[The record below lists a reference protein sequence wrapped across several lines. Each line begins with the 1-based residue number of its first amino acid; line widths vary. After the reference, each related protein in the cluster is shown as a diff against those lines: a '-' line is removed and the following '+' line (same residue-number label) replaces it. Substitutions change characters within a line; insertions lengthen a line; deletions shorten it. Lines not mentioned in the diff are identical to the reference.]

1 VIICQTLDEARLVPG
16 VVVIVAGNPVR
27 AYVQGDPTP
36 AEAFVDPAVVA
47 ADTVREN
54 AIDSN
59 IASTSV
65 GAVQPAT
72 ILQLQAMTVAQ
83 YSAWFDA
90 NFTTAAQAIGL
101 LKRLTLIVI
110 RRLL

>member
-1 VIICQTLDEARLVPG
+1 MILCQTLEEARAVPG
-16 VVVIVAGNPVR
+16 VVVIVAANPIR
-27 AYVQGDPTP
+27 AYVVGDVIPV
-36 AEAFVDPAVVA
+36 EAAIDQAAIA

-59 IASTSV
+59 IAATSV
-65 GAVQPAT
+65 GAIQPAT
-72 ILQLQAMTVAQ
+72 ITQLQAMTVAQ

>member
-1 VIICQTLDEARLVPG
+1 MILCQTLDEARLVPG
-16 VVVIVAGNPVR
+16 VIAIVVANPIR
-27 AYVQGDPTP
+27 AYVQGDALP
-36 AEAFVDPAVVA
+36 AEAAIDQAAIA
-47 ADTVREN
+47 ADTIREN

-65 GAVQPAT
+65 GAIQPAT
-72 ILQLQAMTVAQ
+72 ITQLQAMTVAQ
-83 YSAWFDA
+83 YGAWFDA

>member
-1 VIICQTLDEARLVPG
+1 MILCQTLDEARAVPG
-16 VVVIVAGNPVR
+16 VVVIVAGNPIR
-27 AYVQGDPTP
+27 AYVQGDALP
-36 AEAFVDPAVVA
+36 AEAVHRSSRYRGRH
-47 ADTVREN
+47 VREN

-65 GAVQPAT
+65 GAIQPAT